1 MYNKENETMNN
12 RPPEETSMPLSDQAY
27 SKKKERNAKYAAE
40 HTTRVVVNLN
50 HNTDQDILSY
60 LNTIQNKQGL
70 IKALLRT
77 RMEDEGYTYGTETEA
92 VD

>member
-1 MYNKENETMNN
+1 MNNN
-12 RPPEETSMPLSDQAY
+12 RPPEETSMPLSEQAY
-27 SKKKERNAKYAAE
+27 QRKKKNTADYNKKQ
-40 HTTRVVVNLN
+40 TTLITIRLN
-50 HNTDQDILSY
+50 NDSDADILSY

-77 RMEDEGYTYGTETEA
+77 RMEDEGFTYGTETEA

>member
-1 MYNKENETMNN
+1 MNNN
-12 RPPEETSMPLSDQAY
+12 RPPEETSMPLSEQAY
-27 SKKKERNAKYAAE
+27 QRKKKNTADYNKKQ
-40 HTTRVVVNLN
+40 TTLITIRLN
-50 HNTDQDILSY
+50 NDSDADILSY

-77 RMEDEGYTYGTETEA
+77 RMEDEGFTYGTEA

>member
-1 MYNKENETMNN
+1 MNN

-77 RMEDEGYTYGTETEA
+77 RMEDEGFTYGTETEA

>member
-1 MYNKENETMNN
+1 MNNN

-40 HTTRVVVNLN
+40 HTTRVVINLN

-77 RMEDEGYTYGTETEA
+77 RMEDEGFTYGTETEA

>member
-1 MYNKENETMNN
+1 MNN
-12 RPPEETSMPLSDQAY
+12 NKPPEETSMPLSEQAY

-60 LNTIQNKQGL
+60 LNSVQNKQGL

-77 RMEDEGYTYGTETEA
+77 RMEDEGFTYGTETEA